1 MTRSIKPFLLILS
14 LALIVCGS
22 YAAGRRLRQV
32 VARTDFSRAR
42 VTALPES
49 AIGAKAN
56 DTPATEQLDDS
67 SPAETFLEVLKYV
80 KSDYVER
87 ITDEKKLGFGAVR
100 TMLASL
106 DDPQTRFVE
115 PEQRKQL
122 EEQINGHFTGIGAV
136 VSVVKQ
142 KRGDIEQ
149 RRLAVVAPA
158 PGGPA
163 DKAGIRAGDIIT
175 EIDGR
180 WVIAY
185 DPRKD
190 LDRLRVRE
198 LTDVQYRKAFKD
210 ATQRLMGGL
219 TLPKALEMIATNR
232 EKPLAL
238 TIERPGAPA
247 PIKVEVS
254 TASVTIEPAEFKPL
268 NSRIGYLRVTQFNDR
283 ATKLFTEALAS
294 AGQKALII
302 DLRDNAGGP
311 IDSGVQ
317 GVYGSA
323 RALLSQLTS
332 GGQVGTIVRK
342 GNRRD
347 PVMAG
352 SSRAPARKLVV
363 LVNRGTANVAELV
376 AAALKE
382 KAGATLMGTP
392 TFGDSIMQ
400 KLVPLQNGAA
410 MTVTAGKFLTAS
422 GVDFTG
428 KGLTPDV
435 AVATTGAR
443 SSNDAAVQRA
453 LSTLGGA

>member
-1 MTRSIKPFLLILS
+1 LTRNIKPFLLLLS
-14 LALIVCGS
+14 LALVVCGS
-22 YAAGRRLRQV
+22 FAAGRRLRQV
-32 VARTDFSRAR
+32 VAHTNFPNAR

-49 AIGAKAN
+49 GIGARA
-56 DTPATEQLDDS
+56 DEGLTAAQLNDS
-67 SPAETFLEVLKYV
+67 SPAETFLEVLKYI

-106 DDPQTRFVE
+106 DDPKTRFVE

-122 EEQINGHFTGIGAV
+122 EEQINGHFRGIGAV
-136 VSVVKQ
+136 VTVVKQ
-142 KRGDIEQ
+142 KRGEIEQ

-158 PGGPA
+158 PGSPA
-163 DKAGIRAGDIIT
+163 DKGGIRAGDIIT

-190 LDRLRVRE
+190 LDRMRVRE
-198 LTDVQYRKAFKD
+198 LTDEQYRKAFKE
-210 ATQRLMGGL
+210 ATQRLMDGL
-219 TLPKALEMIATNR
+219 TLPKALELLNTNR

-238 TIERPGAPA
+238 TIERPGVST
-247 PIKVEVS
+247 PIKVRIS
-254 TASVTIEPAEFKPL
+254 TASVMVDPVEFKAL
-268 NSRIGYLRVTQFNDR
+268 NSRVGYLRVTQFNDR
-283 ATKLFTEALAS
+283 ATQLFTEALAS
-294 AGQKALII
+294 AEQPAFIV

-311 IDSGVQ
+311 VDSSMH

-323 RALLSQLTS
+323 RALLGHFTS
-332 GGQVGTIVRK
+332 AGPVGMILRR

-347 PVMAG
+347 PIVAA
-352 SSRAPARKLVV
+352 SSRSAGRKLVV
-363 LVNRGTANVAELV
+363 LINRGTANVAEFV

-382 KAGATLMGTP
+382 KANAILIGTP
-392 TFGDSIMQ
+392 TFGDSILQ
-400 KLVPLQNGAA
+400 KLIPLQSGAA

-422 GVDFTG
+422 GMDFTG

-435 AVATTGAR
+435 AVATNGVR
-443 SSNDAAVQRA
+443 SSNDPAIQRA
-453 LSTLGGA
+453 LSVLSGA